1 MTTTH
6 TPLPPRLALVTGGS
20 RGLGAA
26 LCDQLI
32 GDGWQVVELSRSA
45 PHAYSVP
52 IDLSDPDSAIRSLEA
67 RLPNL
72 LNPAQPPLTALQSLL
87 IINNAGTLDPI
98 GPAAQQPAPALLANL
113 HTNLCTPILV
123 LARLV
128 AHFQATA
135 CPKQLVNISSGAAR
149 TAYAGWSLYGAAKA
163 GMEQFICCLAAEQA
177 RMPHPIVPINIYPGV
192 IDTAMQAA
200 IRASDETQFPARERF
215 AQRHHSGALQPPAR
229 VAAAIRRIVA
239 RPDLQAGARYDVAD
253 HWPD

>member
-1 MTTTH
+1 MTTQP
-6 TPLPPRLALVTGGS
+6 PLPPHLALVTGGS
-20 RGLGAA
+20 RGLGEA
-26 LCDQLI
+26 LCDQLTD
-32 GDGWQVVELSRSA
+32 DGWQVIELSRTA

-52 IDLSDPDSAIRSLEA
+52 IDLSDPASATRSLD
-67 RLPNL
+67 RLL
-72 LNPAQPPLTALQSLL
+72 LNRPAPPITALQSLL

-98 GPAAQQPAPALLANL
+98 GPAAQQPASALLANL

-135 CPKQLVNISSGAAR
+135 CPKHLVNISSGAAR

-192 IDTAMQAA
+192 IDTAMQTT
-200 IRASDETQFPARERF
+200 IRACDEAQFPARDRF
-215 AQRHHSGALQPPAR
+215 VQRHHSGALQPPAR
-229 VAAAIRRIVA
+229 VAAAIRRILA